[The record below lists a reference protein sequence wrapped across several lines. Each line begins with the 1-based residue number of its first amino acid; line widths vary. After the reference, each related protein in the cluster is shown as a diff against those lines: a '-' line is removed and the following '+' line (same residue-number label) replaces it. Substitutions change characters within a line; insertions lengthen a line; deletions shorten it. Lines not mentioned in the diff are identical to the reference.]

1 MDTKSKENT
10 VKKVAEMLKK
20 AGLRQ
25 SHQRIAILQFL
36 MLNDIH
42 PTADDIYN
50 ALKNDYPTMSLTT
63 VYNTLKALSDAGAI
77 EMLKIERENARFD
90 FPKKPHSH
98 FRCRSCGKILD
109 ISELPDIL
117 QYVPKGSFH
126 IENVE
131 VYFQGLCDECFNKNQ

>member
-1 MDTKSKENT
+1 MDTKSKENM
-10 VKKVAEMLKK
+10 VKKVVEMLKK

-90 FPKKPHSH
+90 FPKNPHSH

-117 QYVPKGSFH
+117 QYVPKGSYH

>member
-10 VKKVAEMLKK
+10 VKKVVEMLKK

-50 ALKNDYPTMSLTT
+50 ALKNEYPTMSLTT

-90 FPKKPHSH
+90 FPKIPHSH

-117 QYVPKGSFH
+117 KYVPKGNYH

>member
-10 VKKVAEMLKK
+10 VKKVVEMLKK

-50 ALKNDYPTMSLTT
+50 ALKNEYPTMSLTT

-90 FPKKPHSH
+90 FPKIPHSH

-117 QYVPKGSFH
+117 KYVPKGSYH

>member
-10 VKKVAEMLKK
+10 VKKVVEMLKK

-50 ALKNDYPTMSLTT
+50 ALKNEYPTMSLTS
-63 VYNTLKALSDAGAI
+63 V
-77 EMLKIERENARFD
+77 
-90 FPKKPHSH
+90 
-98 FRCRSCGKILD
+98 
-109 ISELPDIL
+109 
-117 QYVPKGSFH
+117 
-126 IENVE
+126 
-131 VYFQGLCDECFNKNQ
+131 

>member
-10 VKKVAEMLKK
+10 EKKVVEMLKK

-50 ALKNDYPTMSLTT
+50 ALKNEYPTMSLTT

-90 FPKKPHSH
+90 FPKIPHSH

-117 QYVPKGSFH
+117 KYVPKGSYH

>member
-10 VKKVAEMLKK
+10 VKKAVEMLKK

-25 SHQRIAILQFL
+25 SHQRIAILRFL

-50 ALKNDYPTMSLTT
+50 ALKNEYPTMSLTT

-90 FPKKPHSH
+90 FPKIPHSH

-117 QYVPKGSFH
+117 QYVPKGCYH

>member
-10 VKKVAEMLKK
+10 VKKVVEMLKK

-50 ALKNDYPTMSLTT
+50 ALKNKYPTMSLTT

-90 FPKKPHSH
+90 FPKIPHSH

-117 QYVPKGSFH
+117 KYVPKGSYH

>member
-1 MDTKSKENT
+1 
-10 VKKVAEMLKK
+10 
-20 AGLRQ
+20 
-25 SHQRIAILQFL
+25 

-50 ALKNDYPTMSLTT
+50 ALKNEYPTMSLTT

-90 FPKKPHSH
+90 FPKIPHSH

-117 QYVPKGSFH
+117 KYVPKGSYH